1 MPAVK
6 RFLSAF
12 CFSVLTAS
20 VAMSGTA
27 NADDSAS
34 DLSNQDLVKIDVITS
49 EGRFTIQLR
58 PDVAPETAANFMEYM
73 RSGYYEGTVFHRVI
87 PGFMIQGG
95 GFTEQLQRKQ
105 TSPPIRNEAT
115 RSLPNLRGTLAM
127 ARTNAPDSATA
138 QFFVNLID
146 NDFLNPN
153 SRGAGYAVFGK
164 VVSGMDVVDA
174 IATLQTGPRQ
184 GMKDVPLEAITIE
197 SMSIVDSSDQ

>member
-6 RFLSAF
+6 RFFPAF
-12 CFSVLTAS
+12 FFSVLAAS
-20 VAMSGTA
+20 CALVGTA

-34 DLSNQDLVKIDVITS
+34 EFSNQDLVKVDVITS
-49 EGRFTIQLR
+49 EGQFTLQLR
-58 PDVAPETAANFMEYM
+58 PDVAPDTVANFLEYV

-95 GFTEQLQRKQ
+95 GFTEQLQRKE
-105 TSPPIRNEAT
+105 TRPPVRNEAN

-138 QFFVNLID
+138 QFFVNLTD

-164 VVSGMDVVDA
+164 VVSGMGVVDA
-174 IATLQTGPRQ
+174 IANLQTGPRQ
-184 GMKDVPLEAITIE
+184 GMNDVPLQAITIE
-197 SMSIVDSSDQ
+197 SMSIVNSSDQ

>member
-34 DLSNQDLVKIDVITS
+34 DLGTQDLVKVDVITS

-58 PDVAPETAANFMEYM
+58 PDVAPETVANFMDYM

-115 RSLPNLRGTLAM
+115 LSLPNLRGTLAM

-174 IATLQTGPRQ
+174 IATVQTGPRQ
-184 GMKDVPLEAITIE
+184 GMNDVPLQTIRIE

>member
-20 VAMSGTA
+20 FAMSGTA

-34 DLSNQDLVKIDVITS
+34 DLSNQDLVKVDVITS

-58 PDVAPETAANFMEYM
+58 PDVAPETVANFMEYM

-174 IATLQTGPRQ
+174 IATVQTGPRQ
-184 GMKDVPLEAITIE
+184 GMNDVPLQTIRIE

>member
-6 RFLSAF
+6 RFFSAF
-12 CFSVLTAS
+12 CFSVLTATF
-20 VAMSGTA
+20 AMAGIA
-27 NADDSAS
+27 YADDSAI
-34 DLSNQDLVKIDVITS
+34 DLSNQDLAKVEVITS
-49 EGRFTIQLR
+49 EGGFTIQLR
-58 PDVAPETAANFMEYM
+58 PDVAPETVANFMEYV

-138 QFFVNLID
+138 QFFVNLTD

-164 VVSGMDVVDA
+164 VISGMDVVDA
-174 IATLQTGPRQ
+174 IANVQTGPRQ
-184 GMKDVPLEAITIE
+184 GMNDVPLQAIRIE
-197 SMSIVDSSDQ
+197 SVSIVDSSDQ

>member
-6 RFLSAF
+6 RFFPAF
-12 CFSVLTAS
+12 CFSVLAATCALL
-20 VAMSGTA
+20 GTA

-34 DLSNQDLVKIDVITS
+34 EFSNQDLAKVDVTTS
-49 EGRFTIQLR
+49 EGQFTLQLR
-58 PDVAPETAANFMEYM
+58 PDVAPDTVANFLEYV

-95 GFTEQLQRKQ
+95 GFTEQLQRKE
-105 TSPPIRNEAT
+105 TRPPVRNEAN

-138 QFFVNLID
+138 QFFVNLTD

-164 VVSGMDVVDA
+164 VISGMDVVDA
-174 IATLQTGPRQ
+174 IANVQTGPRQ
-184 GMKDVPLEAITIE
+184 GMNDVPLQAITIE
-197 SMSIVDSSDQ
+197 SMSIVNSSDQ

>member
-34 DLSNQDLVKIDVITS
+34 DLSNQDLVKVDVITS

-58 PDVAPETAANFMEYM
+58 PDVAPETVANFMEYM

-174 IATLQTGPRQ
+174 IATVQTGPRQ
-184 GMKDVPLEAITIE
+184 GMNDVPLQTIRIE

>member
-34 DLSNQDLVKIDVITS
+34 DLGTQDLVKVDVITS

-58 PDVAPETAANFMEYM
+58 PDVAPETVANFMEYM

-115 RSLPNLRGTLAM
+115 LSLPNLRGTLAM

-184 GMKDVPLEAITIE
+184 GMNDVPLQTIRIE

>member
-34 DLSNQDLVKIDVITS
+34 DLGTQDLVKVDVITS

-58 PDVAPETAANFMEYM
+58 PDVAPETVANFMDYM

-115 RSLPNLRGTLAM
+115 LSLPNLRGTLAM

-184 GMKDVPLEAITIE
+184 GMNDVPLQTIRIE

>member
-34 DLSNQDLVKIDVITS
+34 DLGTQDLVKVDVITS

-58 PDVAPETAANFMEYM
+58 PDAAPETVANFMEYM

-184 GMKDVPLEAITIE
+184 GMNDVPLQTIRIE